1 MKRIILTFTAA
12 LLLAANAQA
21 QAPEAFK
28 YQAVVRDAGNT
39 IVNNQA
45 VGMQLAILQGSPT
58 GTAVYTEEFSTSSNA
73 YGLVNI
79 EIGTGTTVDDFTTID
94 WANGPYFLETS
105 IDLAGGTSYSVMG
118 TSQLV
123 SVPYALHSKTAE
135 TALVDNVDDADN
147 DPANELNTGIALNGT
162 AIEIT
167 DAGGTLSQD
176 LNGTFATDA
185 EVATAT
191 AAITE
196 SDPIFGAAPAS
207 GITAGDITN
216 WDAAYGWG
224 DHATQG
230 YLTTEL
236 DGDPTNELQT
246 LSIAGSDLTIS
257 GGNTVTLPGD
267 ADWTVSGTDMYSGV
281 TGNVGIGT
289 TTPDTKLDVNGH
301 ISLTESV
308 GNEMVIINSD
318 VWNHGSGA
326 QDFGTGG
333 AHFIMAS
340 RETEY
345 ESAGVYGDGNVLTLW
360 APGDANNGQP
370 SAFIYVCDEDR
381 FDGAVDNNP
390 HNNNSVYAY
399 LNTAGNWVAA
409 SDMNRKEAI
418 TPLSNSLDKILAIN
432 GYSYKFKLVQEEIDK
447 GDVAPE
453 SIGVLAQEVKE
464 IIPEVVEVAED
475 GSHYVSY
482 TEFIPI
488 LIEATKEQQEIIETQ
503 KAENDDL
510 KQKMLE
516 LERRLEALENK

>member
-1 MKRIILTFTAA
+1 MKRILITFTAA
-12 LLLAANAQA
+12 LLLTANAQA
-21 QAPEAFK
+21 QTPEAFK
-28 YQAVVRDAGNT
+28 YQAVVRDVGNT

-45 VGMQLAILQGSPT
+45 VGMQLVIIQGSPT
-58 GTAVYTEEFSTSSNA
+58 GTAVYTEEFATTSNA
-73 YGLVNI
+73 YGLVNL
-79 EIGTGTTVDDFTTID
+79 EIGTGTTLDDFTTID

-105 IDLAGGTSYSVMG
+105 IDLTGGTSYSVMG

-162 AIEIT
+162 SIEIT

-176 LNGTFATDA
+176 LDGTFATDA
-185 EVATAT
+185 EVTAAT

-196 SDPIFGAAPAS
+196 SDPVFTASPAG
-207 GITAGDITN
+207 GITAGDTTN
-216 WDAAYGWG
+216 WNTAYGWG

-236 DGDPTNELQT
+236 DGDPTNELQS
-246 LSIAGSDLTIS
+246 LSLVGSDLTIS
-257 GGNTVTLPGD
+257 GGNTVTLPED
-267 ADWTVSGTDMYSGV
+267 NDWTIATTDLYSAV

-289 TTPDTKLDVNGH
+289 STPDNKLDVNGK
-301 ISLTESV
+301 ISVTESV
-308 GNEMVIINSD
+308 GNEMVIIND
-318 VWNHGSGA
+318 NVWNHGSGA
-326 QDFGTGG
+326 QDFGVGG

-340 RETEY
+340 KETDY
-345 ESAGVYGDGNVLTLW
+345 ESAGFYGDGNVLTLW
-360 APGDANNGQP
+360 SPGDSNNGQP

-381 FDGAVDNNP
+381 FDGAVDSNP
-390 HNNNSVYAY
+390 HNNNSIYAY

-418 TPLSNSLDKILAIN
+418 APLSNSLEKILAIN

-447 GDVAPE
+447 GDVSPV

-464 IIPEVVEVAED
+464 IIPEVVEVSED

-503 KAENDDL
+503 KAENDSL

-516 LERRLEALENK
+516 LEKRLEALEEK